1 MGVPFVQTVNELQ
14 CFVVFL
20 SIRPIIDSFLVFF
33 GAVICW
39 RSVLTFRLRKRER
52 YSLVLDIL
60 FFCCFIQLTCH
71 VTKTSSISGLH
82 AQKIGKPQ
90 IEFLTSSQ
98 VSKMHILFFE
108 RSKHSLDKMAS
119 PSYHQTNCVFMHAA
133 DLYNVFWRNIVS
145 RQIKFCL
152 GSLILIA

>member
-1 MGVPFVQTVNELQ
+1 MGKRQSAFCADSEWTAM
-14 CFVVFL
+14 FFSFL

-90 IEFLTSSQ
+90 IEFLTSSLLDRSAKCISCF
-98 VSKMHILFFE
+98 SKEATIHSTKWLLPLTTKQIAYLCMQTIYIMCFGGILWVV
-108 RSKHSLDKMAS
+108 K
-119 PSYHQTNCVFMHAA
+119 
-133 DLYNVFWRNIVS
+133 
-145 RQIKFCL
+145 
-152 GSLILIA
+152 